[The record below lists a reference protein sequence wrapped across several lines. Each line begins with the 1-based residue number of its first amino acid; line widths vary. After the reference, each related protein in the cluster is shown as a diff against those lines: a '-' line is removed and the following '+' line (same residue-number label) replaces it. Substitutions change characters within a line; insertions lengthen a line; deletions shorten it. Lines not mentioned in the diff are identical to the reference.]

1 MLSHIVTHTPVYVWA
16 ILAFLVARGVIASRA
31 REVAVRKLWIIP
43 LVMLALSLQDIAA
56 KFGAGALPLAA
67 WALGGGAATLLVLR
81 FGPVR
86 VAPGGQQGSVR
97 VAGSWAPLALMMAVF
112 CTKYAASV
120 AVAIVPHL
128 RQDSVFAAA
137 VCILFGIF
145 NGCFL
150 GRLLADL
157 AAARG
162 FALAAPAINA

>member
-16 ILAFLVARGVIASRA
+16 ILAFLVARGMIASRD
-31 REVAVRKLWIIP
+31 RHVAVRKMWIIP
-43 LVMLALSLQDIAA
+43 LAMLALSLQDIAA
-56 KFGAGALPLAA
+56 KFGTSALPLAA
-67 WALGGGAATLLVLR
+67 WAAGAAATTLLVLR

-86 VAPGGQQGSVR
+86 VAPATRPGTVR

-112 CTKYAASV
+112 LTKYAASV
-120 AVAIVPHL
+120 AVAILPHT
-128 RQDSVFAAA
+128 RQDAAFIAA
-137 VCILFGIF
+137 VCLLFGIV

-162 FALAAPAINA
+162 FPQSAAAVAA

>member
-16 ILAFLVARGVIASRA
+16 ILAFLVARGMIASRD
-31 REVAVRKLWIIP
+31 REVAVKKLWIIP
-43 LVMLALSLQDIAA
+43 LAMLALSLQDIAA

-67 WALGGGAATLLVLR
+67 WAAGALATTLLVLR

-86 VAPGGQQGSVR
+86 VGPGSQPGTAR
-97 VAGSWAPLALMMAVF
+97 VAGSWAPLTLMMAVF

-120 AVAIVPHL
+120 AVAVLPHA
-128 RQDSVFAAA
+128 RQDAAFIA
-137 VCILFGIF
+137 ATCMLFGIV

-157 AAARG
+157 AAVRG
-162 FALAAPAINA
+162 FEVASPAAAA